1 MDFRLRERLKM
12 LKFNPISSS
21 DVVSHYMHVLCFSV
35 GVKQPGS
42 PLTSSLAEHLWHP
55 RSVNELKAME
65 RRDWRGYHTLHVPDA
80 AVLGTVNGGKG
91 SGCYGTLCIPELAVL
106 KGRSYHTCSQLCL
119 PGKKAKIELAVDT
132 VKEKKK
138 AAPKVG
144 ELD

>member
-1 MDFRLRERLKM
+1 
-12 LKFNPISSS
+12 
-21 DVVSHYMHVLCFSV
+21 MHVLCFSV
-35 GVKQPGS
+35 GVKQSQLPGS
-42 PLTSSLAEHLWHP
+42 PLTSSPAEHLWHP
-55 RSVNELKAME
+55 RVGHSVNELKAME

-91 SGCYGTLCIPELAVL
+91 SGCYGTLCIPESAVL

-119 PGKKAKIELAVDT
+119 PDKKAKIELAVDT

-144 ELD
+144 DLD